1 MAIRKILHIDQDA
14 FFASVEQ
21 RDFPELRGKPVVVG
35 GKPEQRGAVAAAS
48 YEARKFGI
56 HSAMPSRTAAQRCP
70 ELIFVRPRF
79 DAYREVSQKIRA
91 IFKSYTDLVEPVS
104 LDEAYL
110 DVTSNKQG
118 IPSATAIAQQIK
130 QAIHQKTQLTAS
142 AGVSVNKFLAKMASG
157 LNKPDGLSVILP
169 EDAAKFVQEL
179 AIEKFHGI
187 GKVTARKM
195 HEMGIYSG
203 ADLLER
209 SETFLVEHFGKVGHY
224 YYGIAR
230 GQDDRPVEPNR
241 IRKSVGAERSYLED
255 LTDQQQMIEALD
267 AIAQILHQR
276 LEESGC
282 RGHTLT
288 LKVKFAD
295 YRQITRARTLD
306 YCINSFRLIR
316 SMGRELLMSNFEE
329 GNPVRLLGL
338 TVSNFSEQQS
348 EPKQL
353 SLDLRVSELSVP
365 AKW

>member
-35 GKPEQRGAVAAAS
+35 GRPEQRGAVAAAS

-56 HSAMPSRTAAQRCP
+56 HSAMPSRTAAQRCS

-79 DAYREVSQKIRA
+79 EAYREVSQQIRA
-91 IFKSYTDLVEPVS
+91 IFKSYTDRVEPVS

-110 DVTSNKQG
+110 DVTENKQG
-118 IPSATAIAQQIK
+118 MTSATQIAQQIK
-130 QAIHQKTQLTAS
+130 QAIYKETRLTAS

-157 LNKPDGLSVILP
+157 LNKPNGLSVILP
-169 EDAAKFVQEL
+169 DEAEGFVRGL
-179 AIEKFHGI
+179 AVEKFHGI

-195 HEMGIYSG
+195 HELGIYSG
-203 ADLLER
+203 ADLLQQ
-209 SETFLVEHFGKVGHY
+209 SEAFLVEQFGKVGHHY
-224 YYGIAR
+224 YSIAR
-230 GQDDRPVEPNR
+230 AEDERPVVANR
-241 IRKSVGAERSYLED
+241 VRKSVGAERSFLED
-255 LTDQQQMIEALD
+255 LTDRQQMIEALD
-267 AIAQILHQR
+267 EIAQILHQR

-306 YCINSFRLIR
+306 YCIDSDQLIA
-316 SMGRELLMSNFEE
+316 SIGRELLAKNFEE
-329 GNPVRLLGL
+329 SQPVRLLGL
-338 TVSNFSEQQS
+338 TVSNFSGRESGPQQLMLALQMP
-348 EPKQL
+348 ERIPE
-353 SLDLRVSELSVP
+353 R
-365 AKW
+365 W